1 METGIPARLELK
13 KAPMTAAEG
22 RKFGFTVGL
31 AFLVIGGVLLWRQHP
46 IKSYV
51 AFGLGGG
58 LTLGGLVVPT
68 LLGPVEKAWM
78 GLAHLISKVTTPLFM
93 GIVYFIVMM
102 PIGSIRKNVGN
113 GSPIF
118 RKPGKSQWNAHE
130 PADGAQMERQF

>member
-31 AFLVIGGVLLWRQHP
+31 
-46 IKSYV
+46 
-51 AFGLGGG
+51 G

-93 GIVYFIVMM
+93 GIVYFVVMM